1 MEGLENT
8 HSILKEMTS
17 KLFEGHL
24 ANCLI
29 CSVSSIFQIG
39 IKLSLR
45 LSMICKTG
53 IPASFSSFFQIFV
66 SIFISKRKNLQTF
79 YFILHKPDY
88 FV

>member
-1 MEGLENT
+1 MR
-8 HSILKEMTS
+8 KEMLP
-17 KLFEGHL
+17 KLSEGQL
-24 ANCLI
+24 TNCLI
-29 CSVSSIFQIG
+29 CGVLSISQMG
-39 IKLSLR
+39 IKLSIR
-45 LSMICKTG
+45 SSMISKTG